1 MILLKVFDLL
11 TLSRT
16 AKVFP
21 MVKEE
26 VDVGI
31 PVEFPPCEG
40 TTLSYLSLNGKLFVL
55 IANIL
60 DSHLGIYQSTAAH
73 MSNFWKG
80 FRWAQPQ
87 PKRRMDSHKL

>member
-40 TTLSYLSLNGKLFVL
+40 TTLHIYL
-55 IANIL
+55 
-60 DSHLGIYQSTAAH
+60 
-73 MSNFWKG
+73 
-80 FRWAQPQ
+80 
-87 PKRRMDSHKL
+87 

>member
-1 MILLKVFDLL
+1 MILLESFDLL

-40 TTLSYLSLNGKLFVL
+40 TTLSYLSLDGKFFVL
-55 IANIL
+55 IAIRL
-60 DSHLGIYQSTAAH
+60 DSHPGI
-73 MSNFWKG
+73 
-80 FRWAQPQ
+80 
-87 PKRRMDSHKL
+87 